1 MSGASIPYHLRANKA
16 IDRYAFLELLSKI
29 DRSSRI
35 SQYKYIG
42 FGGHSLEDFKY
53 IHSRFGLGNML
64 SIEED
69 ADVYNRQKF
78 NQPHNCIDCL
88 QQSSSQF
95 IDEFQRTQETIIW
108 LDYMKPSELRKQIEE
123 FQATISKLE
132 LLDIIKITVNSHAA
146 SYVRSQENMT
156 HLDLHN
162 ARISYL
168 KKVFGDIFPAAELKA
183 DMMTE
188 KRFPEALHL
197 VLKSAA
203 NLARRGQND
212 IYFQP
217 LTAFSYDDG
226 QQMLT
231 VTGII
236 LERNEKQG
244 FLDQTN
250 IDKWELS
257 NIDWKPPRRIN
268 VPDLTIKE
276 RLHIDSRLP
285 NSEAKTIQD
294 ELGFL
299 FDEKKSASLEML
311 ETYVLF
317 YRQSPYFSR
326 IFF

>member
-29 DRSSRI
+29 DRYSPI
-35 SQYKYIG
+35 FQYKYIG

-69 ADVYNRQKF
+69 ADVYNRQNF
-78 NQPHNCIDCL
+78 NRPHNCIDCL

-95 IDEFQRTQETIIW
+95 IDEFQRRQETIIW
-108 LDYMKPSELRKQIEE
+108 LDYVRPSELRKQIEE
-123 FQATISKLE
+123 FQATISKLD

-146 SYVRSQENMT
+146 SYVPSQKSMKS
-156 HLDLHN
+156 LDLQN
-162 ARISYL
+162 DRISKL
-168 KKVFGDIFPAAELKA
+168 KTVLGHIFPAADVKA

-197 VLKSAA
+197 VLKYAA
-203 NLARRGQND
+203 NLAMLGQTD

-217 LTAFSYDDG
+217 LTAFSYADG

-236 LERNEKQG
+236 LEQNEKQG
-244 FLDQTN
+244 FLDKTN
-250 IDKWELS
+250 IDQWELS

-276 RLHIDSRLP
+276 RLHIDSLLP
-285 NSEAKTIQD
+285 NSEAQTIQE
-294 ELGFL
+294 ELGFF
-299 FDEKKSASLEML
+299 FDSKESVSLEML
-311 ETYVLF
+311 KTYVLF

-326 IFF
+326 IVF

>member
-1 MSGASIPYHLRANKA
+1 MSGGSIPYHLRPNKA

-29 DRSSRI
+29 DKYSSI

-64 SIEED
+64 SIEGD
-69 ADVYNRQKF
+69 PDVYNRQKF
-78 NQPHNCIDCL
+78 NQPHNCIHCL
-88 QQSSSQF
+88 QKSSGDF
-95 IDEFQRTQETIIW
+95 INEFQRTEETIIW
-108 LDYMKPSELRKQIEE
+108 LDYMRHKELRKQIEE

-146 SYVRSQENMT
+146 AYVQSQEDMKE
-156 HLDLHN
+156 LELQD
-162 ARISYL
+162 ARIRHL
-168 KKVFGDIFPAAELKA
+168 KTGLGEIFPAAEVTV

-197 VLKSAA
+197 VLKYAA
-203 NLARRGQND
+203 NLAMVGQND

-217 LTAFSYDDG
+217 LTAFSYKDG
-226 QQMLT
+226 HHMLT

-236 LERNEKQG
+236 LERTEKQD
-244 FLDQTN
+244 FLDKTN
-250 IDKWELS
+250 IYTWELS

-276 RLHIDSRLP
+276 RLYIDSCLP
-285 NSEAKTIQD
+285 KFEAKTIQD

-299 FDEKKSASLEML
+299 FDSKESVSLEML

-317 YRQSPYFSR
+317 YRHSPYFSR
-326 IFF
+326 IVF